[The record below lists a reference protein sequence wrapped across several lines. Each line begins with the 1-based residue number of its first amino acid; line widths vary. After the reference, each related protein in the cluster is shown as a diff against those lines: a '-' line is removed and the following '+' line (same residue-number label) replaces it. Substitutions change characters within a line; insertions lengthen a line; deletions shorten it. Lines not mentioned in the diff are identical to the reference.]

1 MSEEDEVQ
9 DNAFLGREFLTW
21 LLWRAD
27 QGENDFT
34 LDDDTFIVTF
44 VGRVCLSSLTGDV
57 TKGRLDGV
65 AAAYSIEA
73 RAAIGAGRT
82 VREATLKLM
91 AGAREW
97 TCALLD
103 TLDLRAVKLPALLT
117 EEEDDRFGERMAL
130 LDELQRMVGVMYIA
144 FMQVR
149 VAPDGSWA
157 EKVVPAMGEWV
168 SAGLAGG

>member
-34 LDDDTFIVTF
+34 VDGDTFVVTF
-44 VGRVCLSSLTGDV
+44 AGRVCLGCVVGDV
-57 TKGRLDGV
+57 TNGRLDG
-65 AAAYSIEA
+65 AAAAHSIEA

-82 VREATLKLM
+82 IREATLKLV
-91 AGAREW
+91 AGDREW
-97 TCALLD
+97 ACALTD
-103 TLDLRAVKLPALLT
+103 TLDLRSVKLPALLT
-117 EEEDDRFGERMAL
+117 EEEDDRFAERMAL
-130 LDELQRMVGVMYIA
+130 LAELEKMVNVAYRE
-144 FMQVR
+144 FMTAR
-149 VAPDGSWA
+149 ISPDGFWA

-168 SAGLAGG
+168 SSGLAGD